1 MLLYICMK
9 IKSIKIE
16 NFRNYNKLNI
26 ELSSGV
32 NVFVGKNAQGK
43 TNLLES
49 IYYCSIGKSTRTAKD
64 KELILWG
71 KDKGKVSVEIEKEFN
86 KSKIEIFL
94 SQKEKKT
101 IKINGLPIKRM
112 GELMGEL
119 TVIYFSPDEIRLIKD
134 APQDRRRFMD
144 IDISQMSKNY
154 FYLLCRYDK
163 ILNQRN
169 KLLKT
174 SRDIKVVQDTISIWD
189 EQLSDVASKIIM
201 NRIFFVNKLL
211 RPAKEIHNY
220 ITQNKEDLSISYQG
234 ITGKDVDDIKK
245 KLLKGYQD
253 NLQKDFELG
262 YTTIGPHRD
271 DLKVVIN
278 NIDIRSFGSQGQQ
291 RLATLS
297 LKLAELEIFK
307 KEHNETPV
315 LLLDDVL
322 SELDEERQ
330 LRFLNKI
337 KGLQTIITCT
347 KYNYPLQENDSI
359 FYIENGGLKA

>member
-1 MLLYICMK
+1 
-9 IKSIKIE
+9 
-16 NFRNYNKLNI
+16 
-26 ELSSGV
+26 
-32 NVFVGKNAQGK
+32 
-43 TNLLES
+43 
-49 IYYCSIGKSTRTAKD
+49 
-64 KELILWG
+64 
-71 KDKGKVSVEIEKEFN
+71 
-86 KSKIEIFL
+86 
-94 SQKEKKT
+94 
-101 IKINGLPIKRM
+101 M

-169 KLLKT
+169 KLLKQT
-174 SRDIKVVQDTISIWD
+174 RDINVLKDTISIWD
-189 EQLSDVASKIIM
+189 EQLSDVASKIIL
-201 NRIFFVNKLL
+201 NRIYFVNKLQ
-211 RPAKEIHNY
+211 RPAKEIHSY
-220 ITQNKEDLSISYQG
+220 ITQNKEDLAISYQG
-234 ITGKDVDDIKK
+234 ITGKDVEEIKK
-245 KLLKGYQD
+245 KLLKGYED
-253 NLQKDFELG
+253 NLNKDFELG
-262 YTTIGPHRD
+262 YTTIGPPRD

-278 NIDIRSFGSQGQQ
+278 NIDIRNFGSQGQQ

-322 SELDEERQ
+322 SELDEDRQ

-337 KGLQTIITCT
+337 QGLQTIITCT
-347 KYNYPLQENDSI
+347 KYNYPLKENDSI
-359 FYIENGGLKA
+359 FYIKDGGLKK

>member
-1 MLLYICMK
+1 MK
-9 IKSIKIE
+9 INSIILS
-16 NFRNYNKLNI
+16 NFRNYSNINISLNS
-26 ELSSGV
+26 EL

-49 IYYCSIGKSTRTAKD
+49 IYYCSIGKSTRTTKD
-64 KELILWG
+64 KDLILWD
-71 KDKGKVSVEIEKEFN
+71 KDKGKVCVEIQKQFN
-86 KSKIEIFL
+86 KSKIEVFL
-94 SQKEKKT
+94 SKTEKKT
-101 IKINGLPIKRM
+101 IKINGLAIKRM

-154 FYLLCRYDK
+154 FYLLCRYEK

-169 KLLKT
+169 KLLKQT
-174 SRDIKVVQDTISIWD
+174 KDINVLKDTISIWD
-189 EQLSDVASKIIM
+189 EQLADVASKIIM
-201 NRIFFVNKLL
+201 NRIYFVKKLQT
-211 RPAKEIHNY
+211 PAKEIHKY
-220 ITQNKEDLSISYQG
+220 ITQDKEILNISYQG
-234 ITGKDVDDIKK
+234 IVGKDTEEIKQ
-245 KLLKGYQD
+245 KLLKAYLD
-253 NLQKDFELG
+253 NIQKDFDLG

-278 NIDIRSFGSQGQQ
+278 NIDIRNFGSQGQQ

-297 LKLAELEIFK
+297 LKLAELELFK
-307 KEHNETPV
+307 NEHNETPV

-337 KGLQTIITCT
+337 RGLQTIITCT
-347 KYNYPLQENDSI
+347 KYNYPLKQNDSI
-359 FYIENGGLKA
+359 FYIENGTVKNKN